1 MRPWFVSAFYTL
13 ELDLLINRPCS
24 IFGIQNAVPKLPPRL
39 ISDLFQLFP
48 FLTAFPIT
56 FPVVL
61 SRVSPSTLVTS
72 SLCHW
77 PSNSTTSII
86 ILAFENVMQG
96 RVSSPLV
103 EVDNLVFTFSHCS
116 PDIQNWV
123 NKHKVQQ
130 NPEKTVASFTGT
142 RQRLTL
148 LHQVY
153 SVITLAVV
161 LNSPFPCS
169 PTSPSLEKKIGF
181 CHHLRLSTIRHCLSI
196 HVTAVLVVT
205 PLPFF
210 FCLFTPALLQLP
222 PCWPACCGTPHPS
235 THSECCGSSGVLG
248 ILGWSGHYPPFP
260 PLDCLSPIV
269 SLINLTVC
277 HRLYHLQTKLPV
289 THCIRN
295 WTITSCITYSLKS
308 PSLCSWS
315 LFFLP
320 RSPVATLSTSLSHSH
335 SIFPAL
341 PLTNSDATFPA
352 LISAG
357 PRGLT
362 YTDPSACNTFT
373 LQLHQAAPLGDFKQ
387 LIKTHLWYIFHTLT
401 IT

>member
-169 PTSPSLEKKIGF
+169 PTSPSLEKNIGF

-210 FCLFTPALLQLP
+210 FFVHACIIATSSLLACLLWHSTPFNAFRMLWLVWCTRDIRLIRSLSSISFTGLL
-222 PCWPACCGTPHPS
+222 
-235 THSECCGSSGVLG
+235 
-248 ILGWSGHYPPFP
+248 
-260 PLDCLSPIV
+260 
-269 SLINLTVC
+269 
-277 HRLYHLQTKLPV
+277 V
-289 THCIRN
+289 TD
-295 WTITSCITYSLKS
+295 CITYKLD
-308 PSLCSWS
+308 
-315 LFFLP
+315 
-320 RSPVATLSTSLSHSH
+320 SLSPTVSL
-335 SIFPAL
+335 A
-341 PLTNSDATFPA
+341 N
-352 LISAG
+352 
-357 PRGLT
+357 
-362 YTDPSACNTFT
+362 
-373 LQLHQAAPLGDFKQ
+373 
-387 LIKTHLWYIFHTLT
+387 
-401 IT
+401 